1 MNEKKIL
8 KHLSQGIEQA
18 PIQLLETIK
27 EKPRVKQEKHDDITR
42 QKKYI
47 PPIRY
52 MTAIASVV
60 LLVVLFNIQLQFR
73 AIDSTV
79 YLDINPS
86 IQIETNRQN
95 KVIGITALNAETHT
109 FIGDYEFK
117 GRTLNQVTIDLM
129 DKLILTGYIT
139 KSDDM
144 LLVSVYND
152 NKEKANLQKQ
162 EIKEVI
168 INHLAEDSIRPIVLA
183 QAIDRSN
190 TISDMAKAYGI
201 SEGKMTFIRN
211 LMILSPELRVD
222 NLVRLSLEQ
231 LLSLAKY
238 MELDL
243 SPVIEKQDLDRIDLP
258 YTIIDG
264 TKDDDDDD
272 HDDDIDDDEDIDDDD
287 DDIDD
292 DDDDDIDDD
301 DDDDIDDDD
310 DDDIDDDDDEDIDN
324 DDDDDIDDDD
334 DEDIDDDDDDE
345 DIDDDDEDIDDDD
358 DDEDIDDDDED
369 IDDDGDDDIDDED
382 DDDID

>member
-18 PIQLLETIK
+18 PIDLLETIK

-42 QKKYI
+42 QKQYI

-86 IQIETNRQN
+86 IQIETNKQN

-117 GRTLNQVTIDLM
+117 GRTLNQVTIDLV

-152 NKEKANLQKQ
+152 KKEKANLQKQ

-272 HDDDIDDDEDIDDDD
+272 IDDDHDE
-287 DDIDD
+287 
-292 DDDDDIDDD
+292 
-301 DDDDIDDDD
+301 DIDDDD
-310 DDDIDDDDDEDIDN
+310 DDDIDDDDDEDID
-324 DDDDDIDDDD
+324 DDDDEDIDDDD
-334 DEDIDDDDDDE
+334 DEDIDDDHDE
-345 DIDDDDEDIDDDD
+345 DIDDD
-358 DDEDIDDDDED
+358 DDEDIDDNDDED
-369 IDDDGDDDIDDED
+369 IDDIDDNDDDDIDD
-382 DDDID
+382 DID

>member
-47 PPIRY
+47 PTIGY

-60 LLVVLFNIQLQFR
+60 FLVFLFNIQLQFR

-86 IQIETNRQN
+86 IQIETNKQN

-117 GRTLNQVTIDLM
+117 GRTLNQVTIDLV

-211 LMILSPELRVD
+211 LMILSPELRVN
-222 NLVRLSLEQ
+222 NLARLSLEQ
-231 LLSLAKY
+231 LISMAKY

-243 SPVIEKQDLDRIDLP
+243 STVIEEQELERVDLP
-258 YTIIDG
+258 YTIID
-264 TKDDDDDD
+264 D
-272 HDDDIDDDEDIDDDD
+272 DDDEDIDDDD
-287 DDIDD
+287 DE
-292 DDDDDIDDD
+292 
-301 DDDDIDDDD
+301 
-310 DDDIDDDDDEDIDN
+310 DIDDDDDEDID
-324 DDDDDIDDDD
+324 DDDDEDIDDDD
-334 DEDIDDDDDDE
+334 DEDIDDDDDEDIDDDDDEDVDDDDDEDIDDDDDE

-358 DDEDIDDDDED
+358 DEDIDDDDEEID
-369 IDDDGDDDIDDED
+369 ID
-382 DDDID
+382 

>member
-60 LLVVLFNIQLQFR
+60 LLVVLFNIQLR

-86 IQIETNRQN
+86 IQIETNKQN

-117 GRTLNQVTIDLM
+117 GRTLNQVTIDLV
-129 DKLILTGYIT
+129 DKLILTSYIT

-190 TISDMAKAYGI
+190 TITDMAKAYGI

-222 NLVRLSLEQ
+222 NLARLSLEQ
-231 LLSLAKY
+231 LISMAKY

-243 SPVIEKQDLDRIDLP
+243 STVIEEQELERVDLP
-258 YTIIDG
+258 YTIID
-264 TKDDDDDD
+264 DDIDDN
-272 HDDDIDDDEDIDDDD
+272 DDDIDDDEDIDDDDDEDIDDDDDEDIDDDDDEDIDDDDDDDIDDDDDDDIDDDDDD

-310 DDDIDDDDDEDIDN
+310 DDDIDDDDDDDIDD

-334 DEDIDDDDDDE
+334 
-345 DIDDDDEDIDDDD
+345 
-358 DDEDIDDDDED
+358 
-369 IDDDGDDDIDDED
+369 ED